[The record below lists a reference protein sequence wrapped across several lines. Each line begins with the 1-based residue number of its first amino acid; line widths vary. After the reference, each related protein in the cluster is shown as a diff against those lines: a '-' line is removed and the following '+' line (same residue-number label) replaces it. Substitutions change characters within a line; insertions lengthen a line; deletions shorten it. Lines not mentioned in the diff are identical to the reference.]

1 MQAKHAKPNKL
12 ALRVLST
19 AAVMAMVTSI
29 AAPAFA
35 DAYGIAEYKTW
46 YVSDGNISVDGKLVT
61 ITDSTGAVIH
71 QETDDDPDGITITGK
86 SNTNNVTLKDTTVTI
101 SDLEI
106 DASETGKAAISSNGK
121 TIIELDDNNVLTG
134 GKDHAALEKE
144 SHATNNAANPNYTL
158 TITDSNNN
166 GKLTAKGGENGA
178 GIGGAIASSVGGY
191 ADNITITGGTIEAN
205 AGKGDAAGIGN
216 GANDAVDTTVTI
228 NANDNELNVAATTRS
243 FGEAI
248 TGESTL
254 TMANLG
260 NEHSGVVRSY
270 RKGWIFTYLNNTV
283 HNGKYVGMED
293 NNQDLHQEDDAHTW
307 GRSQIIKYATPDE
320 QGTIRHYCSVDGCK
334 GYYDEPY
341 DYVEPSPDEP
351 TPVTPVTPVT
361 PDETPDSTPAD
372 DTTTPAEDITV
383 TPADVA
389 DTAQDET
396 AAVTPAGAQST
407 VQADTASTLPQTGVN
422 WLAALA
428 SALSGVALLTAGLFL
443 NRKESKH

>member
-19 AAVMAMVTSI
+19 AAVMTMVTSI

-121 TIIELDDNNVLTG
+121 TIIELDGNNVLTG
-134 GKDHAALEKE
+134 GKEHAALEKE

-158 TITDSNNN
+158 TITDRNNN
-166 GKLTAKGGENGA
+166 GKLTAKGGENG
-178 GIGGAIASSVGGY
+178 
-191 ADNITITGGTIEAN
+191 
-205 AGKGDAAGIGN
+205 AGIGN

>member
-1 MQAKHAKPNKL
+1 
-12 ALRVLST
+12 
-19 AAVMAMVTSI
+19 
-29 AAPAFA
+29 
-35 DAYGIAEYKTW
+35 
-46 YVSDGNISVDGKLVT
+46 
-61 ITDSTGAVIH
+61 
-71 QETDDDPDGITITGK
+71 
-86 SNTNNVTLKDTTVTI
+86 
-101 SDLEI
+101 
-106 DASETGKAAISSNGK
+106 
-121 TIIELDDNNVLTG
+121 
-134 GKDHAALEKE
+134 
-144 SHATNNAANPNYTL
+144 
-158 TITDSNNN
+158 
-166 GKLTAKGGENGA
+166 
-178 GIGGAIASSVGGY
+178 
-191 ADNITITGGTIEAN
+191 
-205 AGKGDAAGIGN
+205 
-216 GANDAVDTTVTI
+216 
-228 NANDNELNVAATTRS
+228 
-243 FGEAI
+243 
-248 TGESTL
+248 
-254 TMANLG
+254 MANLG

-383 TPADVA
+383 TPDAVQAD
-389 DTAQDET
+389 
-396 AAVTPAGAQST
+396 AAVTPAAVQNAVQGAKPEAA
-407 VQADTASTLPQTGVN
+407 VTAAALPQTGVN

>member
-19 AAVMAMVTSI
+19 AVVMTMVTSI

-121 TIIELDDNNVLTG
+121 TIIELDGNNVLTG

-166 GKLTAKGGENGA
+166 GKLTAKGGENG
-178 GIGGAIASSVGGY
+178 
-191 ADNITITGGTIEAN
+191 
-205 AGKGDAAGIGN
+205 AGIGN

-293 NNQDLHQEDDAHTW
+293 NNQDLHQEDDAHIW

>member
-19 AAVMAMVTSI
+19 AAVMTMVTSI

-106 DASETGKAAISSNGK
+106 DASETGKAAIPSNGK
-121 TIIELDDNNVLTG
+121 TIIELDGNNVLTG

-166 GKLTAKGGENGA
+166 GKLTAKGGENG
-178 GIGGAIASSVGGY
+178 
-191 ADNITITGGTIEAN
+191 
-205 AGKGDAAGIGN
+205 AGIGN

-293 NNQDLHQEDDAHTW
+293 NNQDLHQEDDAHIW

>member
-19 AAVMAMVTSI
+19 AAVMTMVTSI

-121 TIIELDDNNVLTG
+121 TIIELDGNNVLTG

-178 GIGGAIASSVGGY
+178 GIG
-191 ADNITITGGTIEAN
+191 
-205 AGKGDAAGIGN
+205 N
-216 GANDAVDTTVTI
+216 GANDAVDT
-228 NANDNELNVAATTRS
+228 
-243 FGEAI
+243 
-248 TGESTL
+248 
-254 TMANLG
+254 
-260 NEHSGVVRSY
+260 
-270 RKGWIFTYLNNTV
+270 
-283 HNGKYVGMED
+283 
-293 NNQDLHQEDDAHTW
+293 
-307 GRSQIIKYATPDE
+307 
-320 QGTIRHYCSVDGCK
+320 
-334 GYYDEPY
+334 
-341 DYVEPSPDEP
+341 
-351 TPVTPVTPVT
+351 
-361 PDETPDSTPAD
+361 
-372 DTTTPAEDITV
+372 TV

>member
-121 TIIELDDNNVLTG
+121 TIIELDGNNVLTG

-166 GKLTAKGGENGA
+166 GKLTAKGGENG
-178 GIGGAIASSVGGY
+178 
-191 ADNITITGGTIEAN
+191 
-205 AGKGDAAGIGN
+205 AGIGN

-270 RKGWIFTYLNNTV
+270 RKGWIFTYLNDTV

-383 TPADVA
+383 TP
-389 DTAQDET
+389 
-396 AAVTPAGAQST
+396 G
-407 VQADTASTLPQTGVN
+407 
-422 WLAALA
+422 
-428 SALSGVALLTAGLFL
+428 
-443 NRKESKH
+443 

>member
-19 AAVMAMVTSI
+19 AAVMTMVTSI

-121 TIIELDDNNVLTG
+121 TIIELDGNNVLTG

-166 GKLTAKGGENGA
+166 GKLTAKGGENG
-178 GIGGAIASSVGGY
+178 
-191 ADNITITGGTIEAN
+191 
-205 AGKGDAAGIGN
+205 AGIGN

-283 HNGKYVGMED
+283 HNGKYAGMED

>member
-19 AAVMAMVTSI
+19 AAVMTMVTSI

-71 QETDDDPDGITITGK
+71 QETDDAPDGITITGK

-106 DASETGKAAISSNGK
+106 DASETGKDAISSNGK
-121 TIIELDDNNVLTG
+121 TIIELDGNNVLTG

-166 GKLTAKGGENGA
+166 GKLTAKGGENG
-178 GIGGAIASSVGGY
+178 
-191 ADNITITGGTIEAN
+191 
-205 AGKGDAAGIGN
+205 AGIGN

-361 PDETPDSTPAD
+361 PGETPDSTPAD

-407 VQADTASTLPQTGVN
+407 VQADTASTLPQTGAN

>member
-121 TIIELDDNNVLTG
+121 TIIELDGNNVLTG
-134 GKDHAALEKE
+134 GKDHDALEKE

-166 GKLTAKGGENGA
+166 GKLTAKGGENG
-178 GIGGAIASSVGGY
+178 
-191 ADNITITGGTIEAN
+191 
-205 AGKGDAAGIGN
+205 AGIGN

>member
-19 AAVMAMVTSI
+19 AVVMTMVTSI

-121 TIIELDDNNVLTG
+121 TIIELDGNNVLTG

-166 GKLTAKGGENGA
+166 GKLTAKGGENG
-178 GIGGAIASSVGGY
+178 
-191 ADNITITGGTIEAN
+191 
-205 AGKGDAAGIGN
+205 AGIGN

>member
-19 AAVMAMVTSI
+19 AAVMTMVTSI

-121 TIIELDDNNVLTG
+121 TIIELDGNNVLTG

-166 GKLTAKGGENGA
+166 GKLTAKGGENG
-178 GIGGAIASSVGGY
+178 
-191 ADNITITGGTIEAN
+191 
-205 AGKGDAAGIGN
+205 AGIGN

-361 PDETPDSTPAD
+361 PD

>member
-19 AAVMAMVTSI
+19 AAVMTMVTSI

-121 TIIELDDNNVLTG
+121 TIIELDGNNVLTG

-166 GKLTAKGGENGA
+166 GKLTAKGGENG
-178 GIGGAIASSVGGY
+178 
-191 ADNITITGGTIEAN
+191 
-205 AGKGDAAGIGN
+205 AGIGN

-283 HNGKYVGMED
+283 HNGKCVGMED
-293 NNQDLHQEDDAHTW
+293 NNQDLHQEDDAHIW

>member
-71 QETDDDPDGITITGK
+71 QETDDAPDGITITGK

-121 TIIELDDNNVLTG
+121 TIIELDGNNVLTG

-166 GKLTAKGGENGA
+166 GKLTAKGGENG
-178 GIGGAIASSVGGY
+178 
-191 ADNITITGGTIEAN
+191 
-205 AGKGDAAGIGN
+205 AGIGN

-260 NEHSGVVRSY
+260 NEHSGVVRFLRGTDNY
-270 RKGWIFTYLNNTV
+270 NTV

-293 NNQDLHQEDDAHTW
+293 NNQDLHQEDDAHIW
-307 GRSQIIKYATPDE
+307 GSTEIIRQTTPTE
-320 QGTIRHYCSVDGCK
+320 QGILRHHCAVDGCK

>member
-19 AAVMAMVTSI
+19 AAVMTMVTSI

-121 TIIELDDNNVLTG
+121 TIIELDGNNVLTG

-166 GKLTAKGGENGA
+166 GKLTAKGGENG
-178 GIGGAIASSVGGY
+178 
-191 ADNITITGGTIEAN
+191 
-205 AGKGDAAGIGN
+205 AGIGN

-320 QGTIRHYCSVDGCK
+320 QGAIRHYCSVDGCK

-341 DYVEPSPDEP
+341 DHVEPSPDEP

-407 VQADTASTLPQTGVN
+407 VQADTASTLPQTGAN

>member
-19 AAVMAMVTSI
+19 AAVMTMVTSI

-121 TIIELDDNNVLTG
+121 TIIELDGNNVLTG

-166 GKLTAKGGENGA
+166 GKLTAKGGENG
-178 GIGGAIASSVGGY
+178 
-191 ADNITITGGTIEAN
+191 
-205 AGKGDAAGIGN
+205 AGIGN

-341 DYVEPSPDEP
+341 EYVEPSPDEP
-351 TPVTPVTPVT
+351 TPVTPVPPVT

>member
-1 MQAKHAKPNKL
+1 MRTKSSKL

-121 TIIELDDNNVLTG
+121 TIIELDGNNVLTG

-166 GKLTAKGGENGA
+166 GKLTAKGGENG
-178 GIGGAIASSVGGY
+178 
-191 ADNITITGGTIEAN
+191 
-205 AGKGDAAGIGN
+205 AGIGN

-283 HNGKYVGMED
+283 HNGKYVGMGD

-361 PDETPDSTPAD
+361 PDETPDSTPG
-372 DTTTPAEDITV
+372 TPAQD
-383 TPADVA
+383 TPADTAVTPDAVQA
-389 DTAQDET
+389 D
-396 AAVTPAGAQST
+396 AAVTPAAVQNAVQGAKPEAA
-407 VQADTASTLPQTGVN
+407 VTAAALPKTGVN

>member
-19 AAVMAMVTSI
+19 AAVMTMVTSI

-121 TIIELDDNNVLTG
+121 TIIELDGNNVLTG

-166 GKLTAKGGENGA
+166 GKLTAKGGENG
-178 GIGGAIASSVGGY
+178 
-191 ADNITITGGTIEAN
+191 
-205 AGKGDAAGIGN
+205 AGIGN

-283 HNGKYVGMED
+283 HNGKCVGMED
-293 NNQDLHQEDDAHTW
+293 NTQDLHQEDDAHTW

>member
-19 AAVMAMVTSI
+19 AAVMTMVTSI

-121 TIIELDDNNVLTG
+121 TIIELDGNNVLTG
-134 GKDHAALEKE
+134 GKDHDALEKE

-166 GKLTAKGGENGA
+166 GKLTAKGGENG
-178 GIGGAIASSVGGY
+178 
-191 ADNITITGGTIEAN
+191 
-205 AGKGDAAGIGN
+205 AGIGN

-283 HNGKYVGMED
+283 HNGKCVGMED

-361 PDETPDSTPAD
+361 PDETPDSTPG
-372 DTTTPAEDITV
+372 TPAQD
-383 TPADVA
+383 TPADTAVTPDAVQA
-389 DTAQDET
+389 D
-396 AAVTPAGAQST
+396 AAVTPAAVQNAVQGAKPEAA
-407 VQADTASTLPQTGVN
+407 VTAAALPQTGVN

>member
-19 AAVMAMVTSI
+19 AAVMTMVTSI

-121 TIIELDDNNVLTG
+121 TIIELDGNNVLTG

-166 GKLTAKGGENGA
+166 GKLTAKGGENG
-178 GIGGAIASSVGGY
+178 
-191 ADNITITGGTIEAN
+191 
-205 AGKGDAAGIGN
+205 AGIGN

-283 HNGKYVGMED
+283 HNGKCVGMED
-293 NNQDLHQEDDAHTW
+293 NNQDLHQEDDAHIW

-351 TPVTPVTPVT
+351 TPVTPVPPVT

>member
-19 AAVMAMVTSI
+19 AAVMTMVTSI

-35 DAYGIAEYKTW
+35 DAYGVAEYKTW

-121 TIIELDDNNVLTG
+121 TIIELDGNNVLTG

-166 GKLTAKGGENGA
+166 GKLTAKGGENG
-178 GIGGAIASSVGGY
+178 
-191 ADNITITGGTIEAN
+191 
-205 AGKGDAAGIGN
+205 AGIGN

-283 HNGKYVGMED
+283 HNGKYVGMGD

-351 TPVTPVTPVT
+351 TPVTPVPPVT

>member
-71 QETDDDPDGITITGK
+71 QETDGDPDGITITGK

-121 TIIELDDNNVLTG
+121 TIIELDGNNVLTG

-166 GKLTAKGGENGA
+166 GKLTAKGGENG
-178 GIGGAIASSVGGY
+178 
-191 ADNITITGGTIEAN
+191 
-205 AGKGDAAGIGN
+205 AGIGN

>member
-121 TIIELDDNNVLTG
+121 TIIELDGNNVLTG

-166 GKLTAKGGENGA
+166 GKLTAKGGENG
-178 GIGGAIASSVGGY
+178 
-191 ADNITITGGTIEAN
+191 
-205 AGKGDAAGIGN
+205 AGIGN

-389 DTAQDET
+389 DTVQDET

>member
-19 AAVMAMVTSI
+19 AAVMTMVTSI

-121 TIIELDDNNVLTG
+121 TIIELDGNNVLTG

-178 GIGGAIASSVGGY
+178 GIG
-191 ADNITITGGTIEAN
+191 
-205 AGKGDAAGIGN
+205 N

-228 NANDNELNVAATTRS
+228 NANDNELNIAATTRS

-383 TPADVA
+383 TPA
-389 DTAQDET
+389 
-396 AAVTPAGAQST
+396 GAQST

>member
-121 TIIELDDNNVLTG
+121 TIIELDGNNVLTG

-166 GKLTAKGGENGA
+166 GKLTAKGGENG
-178 GIGGAIASSVGGY
+178 
-191 ADNITITGGTIEAN
+191 
-205 AGKGDAAGIGN
+205 AGIGN

-334 GYYDEPY
+334 GYYDELY

>member
-1 MQAKHAKPNKL
+1 
-12 ALRVLST
+12 
-19 AAVMAMVTSI
+19 MAMVTSI

-121 TIIELDDNNVLTG
+121 TIIELDGNNVLTG

-144 SHATNNAANPNYTL
+144 SHAINNAANPNYTL

-166 GKLTAKGGENGA
+166 GKLTAKGGENG
-178 GIGGAIASSVGGY
+178 
-191 ADNITITGGTIEAN
+191 
-205 AGKGDAAGIGN
+205 AGIGN

-293 NNQDLHQEDDAHTW
+293 NNQDLHQEDDAHIW

>member
-12 ALRVLST
+12 ALRVLSM
-19 AAVMAMVTSI
+19 AAVMTMVTSI

-121 TIIELDDNNVLTG
+121 TIIELDGNNVLTG

-166 GKLTAKGGENGA
+166 GKLTAKGGENG
-178 GIGGAIASSVGGY
+178 
-191 ADNITITGGTIEAN
+191 
-205 AGKGDAAGIGN
+205 AGIGN

-293 NNQDLHQEDDAHTW
+293 NNQDLHQEDDAHIW

>member
-86 SNTNNVTLKDTTVTI
+86 SNTNNMTLKDTTVTI

-121 TIIELDDNNVLTG
+121 TIIELDGNNVLTG

-178 GIGGAIASSVGGY
+178 GIGGAISSSVGGY
-191 ADNITITGGTIEAN
+191 ADNITITGGTITAN

-216 GANDAVDTTVTI
+216 GENDARDAAVSISATNAALDVT
-228 NANDNELNVAATTRS
+228 AVTQGS
-243 FGEAI
+243 GKAI
-248 TGESTL
+248 TGENGV
-254 TMANLG
+254 TMASLTNTFR
-260 NEHSGVVRSY
+260 GVVRFLRGTDNY
-270 RKGWIFTYLNNTV
+270 NTV

-293 NNQDLHQEDDAHTW
+293 NNQDLHQEDDAHIW

-361 PDETPDSTPAD
+361 PDETPEVTPDAPAQD
-372 DTTTPAEDITV
+372 KTPAEAEVLPAADGTEAGAPAQQTAV
-383 TPADVA
+383 T
-389 DTAQDET
+389 T
-396 AAVTPAGAQST
+396 AAALPKTGA
-407 VQADTASTLPQTGVN
+407 N
-422 WLAALA
+422 WLAVVGSAISGLSLLA
-428 SALSGVALLTAGLFL
+428 VGFVLD
-443 NRKESKH
+443 RKHRRMN

>member
-121 TIIELDDNNVLTG
+121 TIIELDGNNVLTG
-134 GKDHAALEKE
+134 GKDHDALEKE

-166 GKLTAKGGENGA
+166 GKLTAKGGENG
-178 GIGGAIASSVGGY
+178 
-191 ADNITITGGTIEAN
+191 
-205 AGKGDAAGIGN
+205 AGIGN

-260 NEHSGVVRSY
+260 NEHSGVVHSY

-283 HNGKYVGMED
+283 HNGKCVGMED

-361 PDETPDSTPAD
+361 PDETPDSTPG
-372 DTTTPAEDITV
+372 TPAQD
-383 TPADVA
+383 TPADTAVTPDAVQA
-389 DTAQDET
+389 D
-396 AAVTPAGAQST
+396 AAVTPAAVQNAVQGAKPEAA
-407 VQADTASTLPQTGVN
+407 VTAAALPQTGVN

>member
-19 AAVMAMVTSI
+19 AAVMTMVTSI

-121 TIIELDDNNVLTG
+121 TIIELDGNNVLTG
-134 GKDHAALEKE
+134 GKDHDALEKE

-166 GKLTAKGGENGA
+166 GKLTAKGGENG
-178 GIGGAIASSVGGY
+178 
-191 ADNITITGGTIEAN
+191 
-205 AGKGDAAGIGN
+205 AGIGN

-283 HNGKYVGMED
+283 HNGKCVGMED

-361 PDETPDSTPAD
+361 PDETPDSTPG
-372 DTTTPAEDITV
+372 TPAQD
-383 TPADVA
+383 TPADTAVTPDAVQA
-389 DTAQDET
+389 D
-396 AAVTPAGAQST
+396 AAVTPRLYRTQCRVQSRKLR
-407 VQADTASTLPQTGVN
+407 SLLPPCPRP
-422 WLAALA
+422 A
-428 SALSGVALLTAGLFL
+428 
-443 NRKESKH
+443 

>member
-121 TIIELDDNNVLTG
+121 TIIELDGNNVLTG

-166 GKLTAKGGENGA
+166 GKLTAKGGENG
-178 GIGGAIASSVGGY
+178 
-191 ADNITITGGTIEAN
+191 
-205 AGKGDAAGIGN
+205 AGIGN

-260 NEHSGVVRSY
+260 NEHSGVVHSY

-293 NNQDLHQEDDAHTW
+293 NNQDLHQEDDAHIW

-396 AAVTPAGAQST
+396 TAVTPAGAQST

-428 SALSGVALLTAGLFL
+428 SALGGVALLTAGLFL

>member
-121 TIIELDDNNVLTG
+121 TIIELDGNNVLTG

-166 GKLTAKGGENGA
+166 GKLTAKGGENG
-178 GIGGAIASSVGGY
+178 
-191 ADNITITGGTIEAN
+191 
-205 AGKGDAAGIGN
+205 AGIGN

-283 HNGKYVGMED
+283 HNGKYVGMGD

-383 TPADVA
+383 TPA
-389 DTAQDET
+389 
-396 AAVTPAGAQST
+396 GAQST

>member
-19 AAVMAMVTSI
+19 AAVMTMVTSI

-101 SDLEI
+101 RDLEI

-121 TIIELDDNNVLTG
+121 TIIELDGNNVLTG

-166 GKLTAKGGENGA
+166 GKLTAKGGENG
-178 GIGGAIASSVGGY
+178 
-191 ADNITITGGTIEAN
+191 
-205 AGKGDAAGIGN
+205 AGIGN

-334 GYYDEPY
+334 GYYDELY

-396 AAVTPAGAQST
+396 AAVTPAGA
-407 VQADTASTLPQTGVN
+407 
-422 WLAALA
+422 
-428 SALSGVALLTAGLFL
+428 
-443 NRKESKH
+443 

>member
-121 TIIELDDNNVLTG
+121 TIIELDGNNVLTG
-134 GKDHAALEKE
+134 GKDHDALEKE

-166 GKLTAKGGENGA
+166 GKLTAKGGENG
-178 GIGGAIASSVGGY
+178 
-191 ADNITITGGTIEAN
+191 
-205 AGKGDAAGIGN
+205 AGIGN

-293 NNQDLHQEDDAHTW
+293 NNQDLHQEDDAHIW

>member
-19 AAVMAMVTSI
+19 AAVMTMVTSI

-121 TIIELDDNNVLTG
+121 TIIELDGNNVLTG

-166 GKLTAKGGENGA
+166 GKLTAKGGENG
-178 GIGGAIASSVGGY
+178 
-191 ADNITITGGTIEAN
+191 
-205 AGKGDAAGIGN
+205 AGIGN

-293 NNQDLHQEDDAHTW
+293 NNQDLHQEDDAHIW

>member
-19 AAVMAMVTSI
+19 AAVMTMVTSI

-121 TIIELDDNNVLTG
+121 TIIELDGNNVLTG

-166 GKLTAKGGENGA
+166 GKLTAKGGENG
-178 GIGGAIASSVGGY
+178 
-191 ADNITITGGTIEAN
+191 
-205 AGKGDAAGIGN
+205 AGIGN

-260 NEHSGVVRSY
+260 NEHSGMVRSY

-283 HNGKYVGMED
+283 HNGKCVGMED

>member
-19 AAVMAMVTSI
+19 AAVMTMVTSI

-121 TIIELDDNNVLTG
+121 TIIELDGNNVLTG

-166 GKLTAKGGENGA
+166 GKLTAKGGENG
-178 GIGGAIASSVGGY
+178 
-191 ADNITITGGTIEAN
+191 
-205 AGKGDAAGIGN
+205 AGIGN

-443 NRKESKH
+443 NRKESKY

>member
-19 AAVMAMVTSI
+19 AVVMTMVTSI

-106 DASETGKAAISSNGK
+106 DVSETGKAAISSNGK
-121 TIIELDDNNVLTG
+121 TIIELDGNNVLTG

-166 GKLTAKGGENGA
+166 GKLTAKGGENG
-178 GIGGAIASSVGGY
+178 
-191 ADNITITGGTIEAN
+191 
-205 AGKGDAAGIGN
+205 AGIGN

-283 HNGKYVGMED
+283 HNGKCVGMED
-293 NNQDLHQEDDAHTW
+293 NNQDLHQEDDAHIW

-372 DTTTPAEDITV
+372 DTTTPAEEITV